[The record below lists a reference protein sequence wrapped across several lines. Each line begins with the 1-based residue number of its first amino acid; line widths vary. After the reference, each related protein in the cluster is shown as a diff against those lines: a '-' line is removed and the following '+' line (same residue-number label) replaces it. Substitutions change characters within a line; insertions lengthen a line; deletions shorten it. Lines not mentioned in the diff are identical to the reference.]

1 MRNTV
6 RFAMM
11 FALCGMLLVVGYTV
25 LVAQDA
31 PAGGR
36 PGGAAAGNPPAAQPQ
51 PPVPAGPGGPGGP
64 GQFDPARM
72 LERVVGMMEERIQQ
86 DLEAKDDEWQVIEP
100 LLSEVVKA
108 QFSQFMSTM
117 GGMFGRG
124 GAPGGAMGFG
134 PAAQEIQALRTA
146 LDNPSTSNED
156 LKAKM
161 KAVRDA
167 RKKAEEALQ
176 KARENLRKVLTL
188 RQEAKILLAG
198 MLD

>member
-1 MRNTV
+1 
-6 RFAMM
+6 
-11 FALCGMLLVVGYTV
+11 
-25 LVAQDA
+25 
-31 PAGGR
+31 
-36 PGGAAAGNPPAAQPQ
+36 
-51 PPVPAGPGGPGGP
+51 
-64 GQFDPARM
+64 M
-72 LERVVGMMEERIQQ
+72 LERVTGMVVERIQQ
-86 DLEAKDDEWQVIEP
+86 DLEAKDDEWKVIEP
-100 LLSEVVKA
+100 LLSEVVKG

-117 GGMFGRG
+117 GGMFGRGGAPG

-146 LDNPSTSNED
+146 LDNPSTSSED